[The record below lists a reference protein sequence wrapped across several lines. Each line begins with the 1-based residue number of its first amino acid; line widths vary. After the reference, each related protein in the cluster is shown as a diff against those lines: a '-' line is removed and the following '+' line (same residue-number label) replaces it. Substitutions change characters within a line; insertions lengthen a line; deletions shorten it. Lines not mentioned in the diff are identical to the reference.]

1 MKVHLALIDVV
12 SVKKKK
18 KSISFEEAGVYCNYS
33 IVYLRQLIFPVV
45 ISGNSIYQAT

>member
-12 SVKKKK
+12 SVKKK